1 MLNPCAES
9 DKLKSFDIIPKFWRL
24 LPLFWD
30 KDRVEEWPSLDL
42 DLDDDEI
49 ADNDDG
55 GQIYSNVY
63 NSLKRVREWV
73 GAEEAVGI
81 TPETSTVIP
90 HVSVIECKEK
100 ENHRGLMFRLRG

>member
-9 DKLKSFDIIPKFWRL
+9 DELKSFDIIPKFWRL
-24 LPLFWD
+24 LRLFWD
-30 KDRVEEWPSLDL
+30 KDRVEEWPSLN
-42 DLDDDEI
+42 LDDDDDDI
-49 ADNDDG
+49 AHNDDG

-81 TPETSTVIP
+81 TQETSTVTP
-90 HVSVIECKEK
+90 RVSVIECEEK
-100 ENHRGLMFRLRG
+100 ENHRGVMFRP